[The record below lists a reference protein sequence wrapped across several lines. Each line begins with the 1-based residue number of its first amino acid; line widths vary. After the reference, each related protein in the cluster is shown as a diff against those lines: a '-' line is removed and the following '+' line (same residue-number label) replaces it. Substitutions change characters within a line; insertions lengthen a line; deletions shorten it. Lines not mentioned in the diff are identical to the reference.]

1 MQPVID
7 LVTLWTDD
15 APRLAA
21 FYRDVIGME
30 VKNDLGRYVEFAQPG
45 VRFAVCERQEMVDA
59 LGLAAFEQGAAG
71 QRVELAF
78 PVGTPD
84 EVDAAYDALIARG
97 ATPVRAPEDMP
108 WGQRTG
114 LFADPDGNIHE
125 VFAPLEET

>member
-30 VKNDLGRYVEFAQPG
+30 VENDMGGYVEFRQPG
-45 VRFAVCERQEMVDA
+45 VRFAICERKVMVDVA
-59 LGLAAFEQGAAG
+59 GLAAFAQRPEG

-78 PVGTPD
+78 PAESP
-84 EVDAAYDALIARG
+84 EAVDAAYDRLVEQG
-97 ATPVRAPEDMP
+97 ATPVRPPADMP

-125 VFAPLEET
+125 VFAPLPGE